1 MPVCCVVF
9 AHGVDVC
16 PQCKPIESKL
26 ATDPIMKNASP
37 EENESSSALKPVSEK
52 SDSEG
57 ELSRQTRSTLIA
69 FPGSTRSSKPQW
81 RQELSARVR
90 EIQERKAR
98 EGNDTQPPQ
107 VEFAAETPSGIKLG
121 VVAPS
126 EAPDVNPIVVAALK
140 RLERARQGSAQPA
153 RGVPGRT
160 GATATARLA
169 REEEVELEAPIMT
182 PAASVE
188 TVEDP
193 AAPPIKERKLVV
205 VPAAQTATPP
215 EISEDVTKPQPRKVI
230 EGVVDDAYL
239 ARLEKGLLP
248 PVAAYEPLENFAPLG
263 RRVCAAIADLF
274 VVGFAVTPFA
284 AIIELRNGNWG
295 DPRVEVTMGG
305 IVVLAMLLYQTASI
319 GLSGR
324 TFGMAIFSLRAVDSR
339 SGVHPSTLQ
348 SIARAISY
356 VLVIATGFLGI
367 LTALFDGERRTI
379 HDMLSRT
386 VLVSE
391 G

>member
-1 MPVCCVVF
+1 VVF

-98 EGNDTQPPQ
+98 EGNDTQPQ
-107 VEFAAETPSGIKLG
+107 VEFAAETPSGKKLG

-126 EAPDVNPIVVAALK
+126 EPPDVNPIVVAALK

-169 REEEVELEAPIMT
+169 REEEVEFEAPIMT

-188 TVEDP
+188 TVEEA
-193 AAPPIKERKLVV
+193 AAPPVKERKLVV
-205 VPAAQTATPP
+205 VPAAQTANPA
-215 EISEDVTKPQPRKVI
+215 EISEPETKPQPRKVI

-239 ARLEKGLLP
+239 ARLEQMLLP

-263 RRVCAAIADLF
+263 RRVGAAITDLF
-274 VVGFAVTPFA
+274 AVTLAVTPFA

-295 DPRVEVTMGG
+295 DPRVEATMGG
-305 IVVLAMLLYQTASI
+305 IVVLAILLYQTASI

-324 TFGMAIFSLRAVDSR
+324 TFGMSIFSLRAVDSR
-339 SGVHPSTLQ
+339 TGVHPSTMQ
-348 SIARAISY
+348 SIARAVCY
-356 VLVIATGFLGI
+356 LLVMATGFLGI

>member
-1 MPVCCVVF
+1 VVF

-37 EENESSSALKPVSEK
+37 EENESSSALEPLSEK
-52 SDSEG
+52 SGTEG
-57 ELSRQTRSTLIA
+57 EISRQTRSTLIA

-98 EGNDTQPPQ
+98 EGNDTKPPQ
-107 VEFAAETPSGIKLG
+107 MDFAAETPSGKKLG

-126 EAPDVNPIVVAALK
+126 EPPDVNPIVVAALK
-140 RLERARQGSAQPA
+140 RLERARQGSAQPG
-153 RGVPGRT
+153 RGVPGRA
-160 GATATARLA
+160 GATAAARLA
-169 REEEVELEAPIMT
+169 REEEVEFEAPIM
-182 PAASVE
+182 PPVADVE
-188 TVEDP
+188 TVEEP
-193 AAPPIKERKLVV
+193 AAPPVKERKLVV
-205 VPAAQTATPP
+205 VPTAQTANPL
-215 EISEDVTKPQPRKVI
+215 EIIEPDTKPQPRKVI

-239 ARLEKGLLP
+239 ARLEKTLLP
-248 PVAAYEPLENFAPLG
+248 PVATYEPLENFAPLG
-263 RRVCAAIADLF
+263 RRVCAAITDMFAVTL
-274 VVGFAVTPFA
+274 AVTPFA

-295 DPRVEVTMGG
+295 DPRVEATMGV

-324 TFGMAIFSLRAVDSR
+324 TFGMSIFSLRAVDSR
-339 SGVHPSTLQ
+339 TGVHPSTMQ
-348 SIARAISY
+348 SIARAVCY
-356 VLVIATGFLGI
+356 LFVMATGFLGI